1 MSPSHVEQKC
11 WIRFSKNLTL
21 LFFLLMIGAMAKAQG
36 ATGAQLSVVKPVM
49 GCEQMASADL
59 SAAVGA
65 PVKIDSAKLVETP
78 KGSYCKIAGKI
89 APEVGFEVDL
99 PAEHWTQ
106 RFLESGC
113 GAFCGDIHTNIGQA
127 SSCMPALN
135 GEFAVAGD
143 NLGHEKDMK
152 NDAIWGKNPQMRIDF
167 AYRGNHVTA
176 LAAKALIEKYY
187 GQLPRYSY
195 FVGCSDGGR
204 EALTEAQRFPEDFD
218 GVSAGAPVGLFQV
231 NNSFYHA
238 WTDRANRRSDGS
250 AILLRGRLNLLHDAV
265 IAHCP
270 TLSGV
275 NDSLLADPRAC
286 KFDPAWVQC
295 KPGATDTGSC
305 LTAEEISVVENFYEG
320 PVDAQGHHFII
331 GGNPMGS
338 EAQWNLPS
346 SSSAQAT
353 GSGKSVNNGL
363 SYVLLPEIAA
373 DGSDLLSRFQFN
385 EEWFQRIAQLAPLY
399 NAENTNLLPFAQHGG
414 KLIIWHGWSDTSVTP
429 ASSIAYY
436 QGVQQLLG
444 ADKTDGFLRLFLI
457 PGVGHCGNGDGFAQV
472 DVLSPL
478 MAWTETHQAP
488 ARLMAG
494 KTAHQMIGPP
504 VGNPGGP
511 NGPGAPGAQ
520 GPGGPGPGG
529 PNGPGAPGPG
539 GPNGPGGHAGPP
551 RYPYAQE
558 AEPALATRPTFPY
571 PYIAHYTGKGDPKDA
586 ANYEPVLS
594 PVSTPQVFANE
605 AAGMIGPDNQK
616 FYRVENGVLVEETKK

>member
-1 MSPSHVEQKC
+1 MNPSHLKQNRWMHALV
-11 WIRFSKNLTL
+11 RLTF
-21 LFFLLMIGAMAKAQG
+21 LFVLALMGGVAHAQG
-36 ATGAQLSVVKPVM
+36 ASLDVVKPVTA
-49 GCEQMASADL
+49 CDQLAKEDL
-59 SAAVGA
+59 SQFVGA

-78 KGSYCKIAGKI
+78 KGQFCKIAGKI
-89 APEVGFEVDL
+89 DPEIGFEVDL

-127 SSCMPALN
+127 GSCMPALN

-187 GQLPRYSY
+187 GQRPRYSY

-204 EALTEAQRFPEDFD
+204 EALAEAQRFPEDFD
-218 GVSAGAPVGLFQV
+218 GISAGAPVGLFQV

-238 WTDRANRRSDGS
+238 WTDKANRRADGS
-250 AILLRGRLNLLHDAV
+250 VILLRGRLKILHDAV

-275 NDSLLADPRAC
+275 DDALLADPRAC

-295 KPGATDTGSC
+295 KPGSTDTASC
-305 LTAEEISVVENFYEG
+305 LTAEELSVVQKYYDG

-338 EAQWNLPS
+338 EAQWNVPS
-346 SSSAQAT
+346 SSSAQPT
-353 GSGKSVNNGL
+353 GSGKTVGNGL
-363 SYVLLPEIAA
+363 SYVLLPDVAPE
-373 DGSDLLSRFQFN
+373 GSDMLAQFQFS
-385 EEWFQRIAQLAPLY
+385 EDWFQRIAQLAPLY
-399 NAENTNLLPFAQHGG
+399 NAENTNLSPYQLHGG

-429 ASSIAYY
+429 SSSIAYY
-436 QGVQQLLG
+436 QGVQKQLG
-444 ADKTDGFLRLFLI
+444 AEKTDTFLRLFLI

-478 MAWTETHQAP
+478 MAWTEANQAP

-511 NGPGAPGAQ
+511 GGPGGSG
-520 GPGGPGPGG
+520 GPGGPGG
-529 PNGPGAPGPG
+529 PD
-539 GPNGPGGHAGPP
+539 GHAGPP
-551 RYPYAQE
+551 RFPYAPE
-558 AEPALATRPTFPY
+558 AEATLSTRPTFPY

-594 PVSTPQVFANE
+594 PVSTPQIFDNE
-605 AAGMIGPDNQK
+605 AAGMIGPDNQN
-616 FYRVENGVLVEETKK
+616 FYHVENGRLVEEKKK